1 MDEFMGMLSYNEH
14 SRDVDVVYVTREEMI
29 MTFKEMAF
37 QDELKLASPMLNPET
52 EKSLLQS
59 MLENQSP
66 IIKVWFI
73 IMVLNLGM
81 FLFLIHS

>member
-1 MDEFMGMLSYNEH
+1 MDEFLQNLSYNEH
-14 SRDVDVVYVTREEMI
+14 SRDIHTVYVTRKECV

-37 QDELKLASPMLNPET
+37 QEELKLASPILNAEA
-52 EKSLLQS
+52 EKSPLQS
-59 MLENQSP
+59 LLENQSP

-81 FLFLIHS
+81 FLLLIHS